1 MFSSAPSPPHA
12 VSTEKPVCFVRTVLN
27 RCRVCY
33 TCVRRC
39 PAKAIRIAKQQ
50 AEVMP
55 ERCVGCGNCVRVCSQ
70 GAKEVV
76 TTLPQVEALLASG
89 EPVAAC
95 VAPSFPAELRGELD
109 FRVFAGMIAALGFRW
124 VTEVAFGADLVS
136 ERYRRLL
143 LQHGGKPYVATSCPA
158 VVGFVE
164 RYYPDQVEQ
173 LAPVVSPMIAMARV
187 LRRIH
192 GPKVRVVFIGPCVAK
207 KVESIDEDVAGEVD
221 AAITFRELRELISCR
236 GISPETVEPRDF
248 DPPHPRLGAAFPVSR
263 GLLQSAGLSEDLLH
277 DEVVAADGL
286 TDFTCALEEFATGSL
301 DVGLLELL
309 SCSGCIA
316 GPGLSHKD
324 TLFRRR
330 AWISQ
335 YLRYRMGSGDKD
347 DWQRDIDRFAGLDLT
362 RGFRKRD
369 QRVAVCSEEEIEKI
383 LGRMGKT
390 TRADELN
397 CGACGYQTCR
407 EHAVAIYKG
416 LAESEMCL
424 PFVIDE
430 FQKTIH
436 ELSLSHEQLATT
448 QEQLMHSEKLA
459 SMGQLAA
466 GVAHELNNPLGVVLM
481 YAHLLLEEQPDSSPV
496 HGDLKLI
503 AEQADRC
510 KRIVGSLL
518 DFARENKVL
527 LQAVDVRDLVER
539 AIGSVPKADGIEVVT
554 ELGHASPV
562 WELDPD
568 QMIQVLT
575 NLISNSYGAMPN
587 GGQLAVRTGGDKDTL
602 VISVTDTG
610 CGIPQEHMIRLFSPF
625 FTTKKF
631 GKGTG
636 LGLAVTYGI
645 VKMHRGSIDVNS
657 NADPSH
663 GPTGTTF
670 TVRLPRRPQT
680 D

>member
-1 MFSSAPSPPHA
+1 MFADAPTPVLPVPA
-12 VSTEKPVCFVRTVLN
+12 ETPVCFVRTVRN

-39 PAKAIRIAKQQ
+39 PAKAIRIAKRQ
-50 AEVMP
+50 AEVVP

-76 TTLPQVEALLASG
+76 STLPEVEALLASG
-89 EPVAAC
+89 APVAAC
-95 VAPSFPAELRGELD
+95 VAPSFPAELRGQLD
-109 FRVFAGMIAALGFRW
+109 FRVFAGMIGALGFRW

-143 LQHGGKPYVATSCPA
+143 VQHGGKPHIATTCPA

-164 RYYPDQVEQ
+164 RYHPDQVEH
-173 LAPVVSPMIAMARV
+173 LAPVVSPMVAMARV
-187 LRRIH
+187 LRHLH
-192 GPKVRVVFIGPCVAK
+192 GSAVRVVFIGPCVAK
-207 KVESIDEDVAGEVD
+207 KVEALDEDVAGEVD
-221 AAITFRELRELISCR
+221 AAITFRELRELLAHR
-236 GISPETVEPRDF
+236 GVRPEAVEPRDF

-263 GLLQSAGLSEDLLH
+263 GLLQASGLNEDLLR

-301 DVGLLELL
+301 EAGLVELL

-316 GPGLSHKD
+316 GPGLSARD

-330 AWISQ
+330 GWISQ
-335 YLRYRMGSGDKD
+335 YLRYRMAVNDKD
-347 DWQRDIDRFAGLDLT
+347 EWQRDLDRFAGLDLG
-362 RGFRKRD
+362 RGFRRRD
-369 QRVAVCSEEEIEKI
+369 QRIAVCSEAEIGRI
-383 LGRMGKT
+383 LGRMGKST
-390 TRADELN
+390 KADELD
-397 CGACGYQTCR
+397 CGACGYPTCR
-407 EHAVAIYKG
+407 EHAIAIYKG

-430 FQKTIH
+430 FQKTIR
-436 ELSLSHEQLATT
+436 ELSRSHEQLATT
-448 QEQLMHSEKLA
+448 QEQLLHSEKLA

-481 YAHLLLEEQPDSSPV
+481 YAHLLLEEQPAASPL
-496 HGDLKLI
+496 HEDLRLI
-503 AEQADRC
+503 ADQADRC

-527 LQAVDVRDLVER
+527 LQAVDVSDLVGR
-539 AIGSVPKADGIEVVT
+539 AIHGVPAAEGIAVVT
-554 ELGHASPV
+554 ELGHAAPV

-575 NLISNSYGAMPN
+575 NLISNANAAMPE
-587 GGQLAVRTGGDKDTL
+587 GGQLTVRTGGDLDTL
-602 VISVTDTG
+602 VLSVTDTG
-610 CGIPQEHMIRLFSPF
+610 CGIPPEHMSRIFSPF

-645 VKMHRGSIDVNS
+645 VKMHRGAIDVTS
-657 NADPSH
+657 NADAAT

-670 TVRLPRRPQT
+670 TVRLPRRAAAE
-680 D
+680 